1 MNKSRRQQRRNQ
13 RRNQRSNRNRNQQRG
28 GADAFVKDEAVLVGE
43 KEATITTVIGND
55 MYEVTYADSTKETK
69 PASEIKKK
77 GGLMDAVS
85 NTFTGAMS
93 GLSGMISGSDTP
105 TPTETAPAGEAD
117 KAEADRLAAEKAE
130 ADRLAAEKA
139 EADRLAAEKAA
150 MAAEKAAMAA
160 ATTATTDVKMGGRS
174 KKRNHKNKKRRSL
187 QKKRK

>member
-1 MNKSRRQQRRNQ
+1 MQKSRRQQRRNQ

-43 KEATITTVIGND
+43 KEATITTVLGND

-77 GGLMDAVS
+77 EGLMDAVS

-139 EADRLAAEKAA
+139 DRL
-150 MAAEKAAMAA
+150 AAEKAAMAA